1 MSTGPSAMSLFNLF
15 MGQSKL
21 ELARCVQVLDKI
33 WHVLL
38 HQIVNSKFEMEQDPR
53 VLVPLPPA
61 SQAKSSACL
70 LSEKTLAKEYV

>member
-1 MSTGPSAMSLFNLF
+1 MPTGPLAMSLSSES

-21 ELARCVQVLDKI
+21 ELTMCVQVLDKI
-33 WHVLL
+33 WHFLL

-53 VLVPLPPA
+53 VLVLLAPA
-61 SQAKSSACL
+61 SQTKSPVCL